1 MKKNH
6 QWNIRFFVRI
16 IKQYNLAAITK
27 AIQNKLLVKSNKET
41 SAKLSF
47 KNLSVILTNIV
58 IRNI

>member
-1 MKKNH
+1 MKKTH

-16 IKQYNLAAITK
+16 IKQYNLVTITK

>member
-6 QWNIRFFVRI
+6 QWNIRLFVRI
-16 IKQYNLAAITK
+16 IKQYNLVTITK